1 MSDTIIK
8 SAQPAK
14 RELENLLDEA
24 KAMVLTPPDQ
34 HLSVEEKEQQFKL
47 KASITLCWYTRI
59 NQRKM
64 VGTVNLPQLPLPT
77 FNGDPKIWREEFWGS
92 FNAAVHLRKIPDVQ
106 KLNYLISCLKENA
119 LQAVKGYDIAQKST
133 TLSGALVEKFGN
145 FIYYKKVA
153 VK

>member
-14 RELENLLDEA
+14 RELENLLDEV
-24 KAMVLTPPDQ
+24 KAMVLTPLDQ

-64 VGTVNLPQLPLPT
+64 VGVYLETKECAEKKGRRQL
-77 FNGDPKIWREEFWGS
+77 
-92 FNAAVHLRKIPDVQ
+92 H
-106 KLNYLISCLKENA
+106 
-119 LQAVKGYDIAQKST
+119 GY
-133 TLSGALVEKFGN
+133 GRR
-145 FIYYKKVA
+145 
-153 VK
+153 